1 MARPRIISEG
11 PTEQTTFRVGY
22 EELEQ
27 ARALCREANIS
38 LGQFLREAMNEK
50 IEREND
56 GLGDVDDS
64 A

>member
-27 ARALCREANIS
+27 ARALCRELNIS

-50 IEREND
+50 VERVND
-56 GLGDVDDS
+56 E
-64 A
+64 